1 MGDGPRA
8 IGFWNGAHTPAGWPE
23 IERFVDPDWG
33 EDERD
38 FIASYLNHGV
48 LGRLYM
54 GYSTCRV
61 CGKKDNGDS
70 EYSDGT
76 YVWPSG
82 FAHYV
87 LEHQVRPP
95 DEFVQHAINMTTAL
109 EGERDESW
117 WRGFAG

>member
-1 MGDGPRA
+1 MTGHVRSGSGTGRIRLLAGRRSNGLSIQTGVRMNATSSRA
-8 IGFWNGAHTPAGWPE
+8 
-23 IERFVDPDWG
+23 
-33 EDERD
+33 
-38 FIASYLNHGV
+38 YLNHGV